1 MKKFF
6 SWLALF
12 FKGAVMGI
20 ANVIPGV
27 SGGTLAV
34 IMGIYDKFI
43 SAISNILKDFIKN
56 LLFLLP
62 IVLGMGASII
72 ISSKVIG
79 NALEAIPLATALF
92 FEGLI
97 IGGMPILYKKI
108 KGHEKKPLNIVVLLI
123 VFALL
128 LVYTFAFGGINNEV
142 VIVEFNFI
150 EYLKL
155 FLVGVVGAATMI
167 IPGISGSMTLMVL
180 GYYNLV
186 ITDAVGNIT
195 NFDLLSRNLNILIPF
210 GLGCVIGIVVIA
222 KIIEYLL
229 KKFEIK
235 TYFAIFG
242 FVFASMIIV
251 ICQNIPQ
258 EFRIWELLLGF
269 VFMAIGFFVSYF
281 VSIGKIK
288 LGSWEPFKKKEI
300 KNNK

>member
-62 IVLGMGASII
+62 IILGLGVSII

-128 LVYTFAFGGINNEV
+128 LVYTFAFCGINNEV

>member
-12 FKGAVMGI
+12 LKGAVMGI
-20 ANVIPGV
+20 ANIIPGV

-62 IVLGMGASII
+62 IVLGMGAAII

-108 KGHEKKPLNIVVLLI
+108 KGHEKKPLNIVVLVI

-142 VIVEFNFI
+142 VIVEFNFV

-242 FVFASMIIV
+242 FVFASMIII

-269 VFMAIGFFVSYF
+269 VFMAIGFFASYF

-300 KNNK
+300 ENNK

>member
-12 FKGAVMGI
+12 LKGAVMGI

-128 LVYTFAFGGINNEV
+128 LVYTFVFGGINNEV

-300 KNNK
+300 ENNK

>member
-12 FKGAVMGI
+12 LKGAVMGI

-97 IGGMPILYKKI
+97 IGGIPILYKKI
-108 KGHEKKPLNIVVLLI
+108 KGHEKKPLNIVIFLI

-142 VIVEFNFI
+142 VIVEFNFV

-186 ITDAVGNIT
+186 VTDAVGNIA

-222 KIIEYLL
+222 KIVEYLL

-300 KNNK
+300 ENNK

>member
-12 FKGAVMGI
+12 LKGAVMGI

-43 SAISNILKDFIKN
+43 SAISNIFKDFIKN

-62 IVLGMGASII
+62 IVLGMGAAII

-108 KGHEKKPLNIVVLLI
+108 KGHEKKPLNIVIFLI

-142 VIVEFNFI
+142 VIVEFNFV

-155 FLVGVVGAATMI
+155 FLVGVVAAATMI

-186 ITDAVGNIT
+186 VTDAVGNIT

-210 GLGCVIGIVVIA
+210 GLGCVIGIIVIA
-222 KIIEYLL
+222 KIIA
-229 KKFEIK
+229 EIP
-235 TYFAIFG
+235 TM
-242 FVFASMIIV
+242 S
-251 ICQNIPQ
+251 
-258 EFRIWELLLGF
+258 
-269 VFMAIGFFVSYF
+269 
-281 VSIGKIK
+281 
-288 LGSWEPFKKKEI
+288 
-300 KNNK
+300 

>member
-12 FKGAVMGI
+12 LKGAVMGI

-97 IGGMPILYKKI
+97 IGGIPILYKKI
-108 KGHEKKPLNIVVLLI
+108 KGHEKKPLNIVIFLI

-142 VIVEFNFI
+142 VIVEFNFV

-180 GYYNLV
+180 GYYNLIV
-186 ITDAVGNIT
+186 TDAVGNIA

-222 KIIEYLL
+222 KIVEYLL

-258 EFRIWELLLGF
+258 EFRVWELLLGF

-300 KNNK
+300 ENNK

>member
-6 SWLALF
+6 NWLALF
-12 FKGAVMGI
+12 LKGAVMGI

-43 SAISNILKDFIKN
+43 SAISNIFKDFVKN

-62 IVLGMGASII
+62 IVLGMGVSII

-79 NALEAIPLATALF
+79 NAFEAIPLATALF

-97 IGGMPILYKKI
+97 IGGMPILYNKI
-108 KGHEKKPLNIVVLLI
+108 KGHEKKPLNIGILLI

-128 LVYTFAFGGINNEV
+128 LVYTFVLGGINNEV
-142 VIVEFNFI
+142 VILEFNFI

-155 FLVGVVGAATMI
+155 FLVGVVGAASMI

-180 GYYNLV
+180 GYYNLI

-258 EFRIWELLLGF
+258 EFKIWELLLGF
-269 VFMAIGFFVSYF
+269 GFMVIGFFISYF

-288 LGSWEPFKKKEI
+288 IGSWELFKKKGIE
-300 KNNK
+300 NNK

>member
-300 KNNK
+300 ENNK

>member
-62 IVLGMGASII
+62 IILGMGVSII

-288 LGSWEPFKKKEI
+288 LGSWEPFKKIVI
-300 KNNK
+300 KNYK

>member
-6 SWLALF
+6 GWLALF

-108 KGHEKKPLNIVVLLI
+108 KGHEKKPLNIVVLVI

-142 VIVEFNFI
+142 VIVEFNFV

-186 ITDAVGNIT
+186 VTDAVGNIT

-300 KNNK
+300 ENNK

>member
-62 IVLGMGASII
+62 IILGMGVSII

>member
-62 IVLGMGASII
+62 IILGMGVSII

-142 VIVEFNFI
+142 VIVEFNFV

>member
-6 SWLALF
+6 GWLALF

-62 IVLGMGASII
+62 IVLGMGVSII

-108 KGHEKKPLNIVVLLI
+108 KGHEKKPLNIVVLVI

-142 VIVEFNFI
+142 VIVEFNFV

-186 ITDAVGNIT
+186 VTDAVGNIT

-258 EFRIWELLLGF
+258 EFRVWELLLGF

-300 KNNK
+300 ENNK

>member
-12 FKGAVMGI
+12 LKGAVMGI

-97 IGGMPILYKKI
+97 IGGIPILYKKI
-108 KGHEKKPLNIVVLLI
+108 KGHEKKPLNIVIFLI

-142 VIVEFNFI
+142 VIVEFNFV

-186 ITDAVGNIT
+186 VTDAVGNIA

-222 KIIEYLL
+222 KIVEYLL

-258 EFRIWELLLGF
+258 EFRVWELLLGF

-300 KNNK
+300 ENNK

>member
-288 LGSWEPFKKKEI
+288 LGSWEPFKKKDI

>member
-12 FKGAVMGI
+12 LKGAVMGI

-108 KGHEKKPLNIVVLLI
+108 KGHEKKPLNIVIFLI

-142 VIVEFNFI
+142 VIVEFNFV

-186 ITDAVGNIT
+186 VTDAVGNIA

-222 KIIEYLL
+222 KIVEYLL

-258 EFRIWELLLGF
+258 EFRVWELLLGF

-300 KNNK
+300 ENNK